1 MDVTPNSGKG
11 IDAPPPHEAYTN
23 APDPRREMHQALALG
38 AERDGHQARPL
49 TRPPTDATAAE
60 RAWLLRRTALMDRM
74 ALDDPGPGPAAET
87 AEQLLRHDR
96 RHPDLAAG
104 PHHSD
109 TITLAWPAQMSH
121 VHDRQLPQPTTSDKE
136 PQNMGVKQKTLAILA
151 GTVLA
156 AGLTSP
162 AFGSTT
168 AHSPALRTVATG
180 SGMSVVEWNRE
191 LITILGDPKAQPST
205 VQPTRSFALLQAAE
219 YDAVVSITRAGPA
232 YVFSVSAPGG
242 ARADAAADQAA
253 HDVLVALYPAKR
265 AGVDQRLS
273 SQLSAIPGG
282 PGKQAGIGV
291 GAAVARR
298 LISLRSNDGS
308 SAEPPRFRPGNKA
321 GDYRPTPPKFPAP
334 VFTNWGSVKPFV
346 LASGRQFRPAPPPA
360 VSGAAYA
367 TALNEVKSLG
377 SKTSTTRTPDQTAAA
392 KFWAAAP
399 VWNVW
404 NQVAQGLVTSQNASL
419 EKAVKVFARL
429 DLSLADTTIA
439 MYDAK
444 YAYRVWRPVTA
455 IRLGGTHHNPSIVGD
470 PNWTPLLPTAPDPS
484 YPGAHGALSQA
495 AATTLAGFYGARHHL
510 AVTSKGATRT
520 FAGFQDAATEAWL
533 SRIWSGQHTSLDNRA
548 GQQLG
553 TQVADFVARHL

>member
-11 IDAPPPHEAYTN
+11 IDAPPG
-23 APDPRREMHQALALG
+23 PR
-38 AERDGHQARPL
+38 
-49 TRPPTDATAAE
+49 TRPAATTPDRPHGPDGLG
-60 RAWLLRRTALMDRM
+60 RAR
-74 ALDDPGPGPAAET
+74 GPGPVAAAAEP
-87 AEQLLRHDR
+87 AGQLVLHDR
-96 RHPDLAAG
+96 RHLDLAAG
-104 PHHSD
+104 PHHPD

-121 VHDRQLPQPTTSDKE
+121 VHDRQLPQPVTRDKE
-136 PQNMGVKQKTLAILA
+136 PQNMGGKQKTLAILA
-151 GTVLA
+151 GAALA

-168 AHSPALRTVATG
+168 AHSPAQRTAATG

-282 PGKQAGIGV
+282 PGKQAGTTV
-291 GAAVARR
+291 GAEVARR
-298 LISLRSNDGS
+298 LISLRSDDGS
-308 SAEPPRFRPGNKA
+308 SAKPPRFDPGDKA
-321 GDYRPTPPKFPAP
+321 GDYRPTPPAFPAP

-346 LASGRQFRPAPPPA
+346 LASGRQFRPAAPPA

-419 EKAVKVFARL
+419 EKAVTVFARL
-429 DLSLADTTIA
+429 DLSLADTAIA

-444 YAYRVWRPVTA
+444 YAYHVWRPVTA
-455 IRLGGTHHNPSIVGD
+455 IRLGGTHYNPSIVGD
-470 PNWTPLLPTAPDPS
+470 PHWTPLLPTAPDPS

-510 AVTSKGATRT
+510 AVTSKGVTRT
-520 FAGFQDAATEAWL
+520 FAGFQDTATEAWL